1 VAYVRLSGYELPVS
15 LGYAIGGVGLYKS
28 LARICFTRIGKVA
41 VVGAPMNTILIAF
54 IFLLILKFVTSA
66 ILDCINLSYV
76 KRQAAAVPESFRDF
90 IDLPTYRKSIDYT
103 VAKTRFGLVNDA
115 YDSAI
120 LALVILS
127 GLLPWLYASFTQVLG
142 TGIWGQ
148 ALVLFLVAIILG
160 LPGLPFDWW
169 GTFRLEERF
178 GFNKSSQQLW
188 IVDKIKGLIIGFVIG
203 YPLLALLVFLVTAAG
218 SLWWLWGFAVFFL
231 FQLVMVVAYPM
242 WIMPLFNKMEPME
255 AGELR
260 DRLFA
265 LADRTGFK
273 AQTILVIDGSKRSG
287 HSNAFFSGF
296 GRFRRIVLYDTLIE
310 QMGYEELE
318 AVLAHEIG
326 HYKLGHIPKM
336 ITLSGGMT
344 LAMFALLG
352 WLSGG
357 TWFAEA
363 FLFADDVSGQIVPV
377 LLLFML
383 LSGLLTFWFSPF
395 TSLWS
400 RKHEYEADAFARD
413 AMDSAEPL
421 IRALRKLHKEN
432 LSNLTPHPIY
442 SRFYYSHPTLLER
455 EGALRDG

>member
-1 VAYVRLSGYELPVS
+1 
-15 LGYAIGGVGLYKS
+15 
-28 LARICFTRIGKVA
+28 
-41 VVGAPMNTILIAF
+41 MNTILLAF
-54 IFLLILKFVTSA
+54 IFLLILKLVTST
-66 ILDCINLSYV
+66 ILDLINLSYV
-76 KRQAAAVPESFRDF
+76 KRQSSAVPDSFRDF
-90 IDLPTYRKSIDYT
+90 IDPPTYRKSIDYT
-103 VAKTRFGLVNDA
+103 VAKTRFGRINDV
-115 YDSAI
+115 YDSVI
-120 LALVILS
+120 LAGVILS
-127 GLLPWLYASFTQVLG
+127 GLLPWLYSGLSAVFGS
-142 TGIWGQ
+142 GIWGQ
-148 ALVLFLVAIILG
+148 ALVLFVVALVLG

-169 GTFRLEERF
+169 STFRLEERF
-178 GFNKSSQQLW
+178 GFNKSSQKLW
-188 IVDKIKGLIIGFVIG
+188 VVDKVKGLIVGFVIG
-203 YPLLALLVFLVTAAG
+203 YPLLTLLVFLVTAAG
-218 SLWWLWGFAVFFL
+218 SLWWVWGFAVFFL

-242 WIMPLFNKMEPME
+242 FIMPLFNKMEPME
-255 AGELR
+255 EGELK

-310 QMGYEELE
+310 QMGHEELE

-344 LAMFALLG
+344 LGMFALLG
-352 WLSGG
+352 WLAAG
-357 TWFAEA
+357 TWFAEG
-363 FLFADDVSGQIVPV
+363 FGFSQDVAGQIVPV

-383 LSGLLTFWFSPF
+383 VSGLLTFWLSPF

-413 AMDSAEPL
+413 AMESAEPL

-455 EGALRDG
+455 ERSLLRP

>member
-1 VAYVRLSGYELPVS
+1 
-15 LGYAIGGVGLYKS
+15 
-28 LARICFTRIGKVA
+28 
-41 VVGAPMNTILIAF
+41 MNTILLAF
-54 IFLLILKFVTSA
+54 IFLLILKVVTST
-66 ILDCINLSYV
+66 ILDLINLSYV
-76 KRQAAAVPESFRDF
+76 KRQSSAVPDSFRDF

-103 VAKTRFGLVNDA
+103 VAKTRFGRINDV
-115 YDSAI
+115 YDSVI
-120 LALVILS
+120 LAGVILS
-127 GLLPWLYASFTQVLG
+127 GLLPWLYSGLSAVFGS
-142 TGIWGQ
+142 GIWGQ
-148 ALVLFLVAIILG
+148 ALVLFVVALVLG

-169 GTFRLEERF
+169 STFRLEERF
-178 GFNKSSQQLW
+178 GFNKSSQKLW
-188 IVDKIKGLIIGFVIG
+188 VVDKVKGLIVGFVIG
-203 YPLLALLVFLVTAAG
+203 YPLLTLLVFLVTAAG
-218 SLWWLWGFAVFFL
+218 SLWWVWGFAVFFL

-242 WIMPLFNKMEPME
+242 FIMPLFNKMEPME
-255 AGELR
+255 EGELK

-310 QMGYEELE
+310 QMGHEELE

-344 LAMFALLG
+344 LGMFALLG
-352 WLSGG
+352 WLAAG
-357 TWFAEA
+357 TWFAEG
-363 FLFADDVSGQIVPV
+363 FGFSQDVAGQIVPV

-383 LSGLLTFWFSPF
+383 VSGLLTFWLSPF

-413 AMDSAEPL
+413 AMESAEPL

-455 EGALRDG
+455 ERSLLRP